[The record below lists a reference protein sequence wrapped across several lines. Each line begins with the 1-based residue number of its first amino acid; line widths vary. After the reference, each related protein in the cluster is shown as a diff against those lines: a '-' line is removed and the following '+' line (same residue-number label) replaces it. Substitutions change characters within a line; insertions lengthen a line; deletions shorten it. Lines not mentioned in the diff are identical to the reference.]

1 MSCADLGYADSETL
15 LRSMS
20 MMSLLGLVLKAG
32 FFTDWLGGLMI
43 DRPRLGLRRVHS
55 TWSRSSI
62 RLLNV
67 STLPRLP
74 RAQ

>member
-1 MSCADLGYADSETL
+1 MFCVDLGYADSETL

-20 MMSLLGLVLKAG
+20 MMSLLGLVLKVD
-32 FFTDWLGGLMI
+32 FFIDSLGGLMI

>member
-1 MSCADLGYADSETL
+1 MSCIDLGYVDSETL

-32 FFTDWLGGLMI
+32 SFTDSLGGLMI

-62 RLLNV
+62 RLPNV
-67 STLPRLP
+67 STSLRLL
-74 RAQ
+74 RAL